1 MMRQHV
7 STILAGALAAAL
19 TVVLS
24 AGTAH
29 AGLAEIEAAQQANPN
44 LVNQWKF
51 EGASDAT
58 RLDDSKGAQDLTRI
72 AGAGGTVDPDGIP
85 ANGNET
91 TYVPSVN
98 DIIFEPGFD
107 GALSQA
113 YRPFGIPVTVPNVA
127 AEVPPGPITG
137 APGNIVAQSRA
148 GAGLAIDQMYLTPTK
163 VTVEAV
169 VQTSAFDSLNRF
181 HYILDSRM
189 GGAADRLY
197 YLAQQVPDTT
207 RDGTSNVSAHVGTAA
222 PLAIT
227 ASPDVVANAD
237 TNNWYY
243 VVATYD
249 LTATPAV
256 MNAYSANLTDDP
268 NTPALNDGPG
278 PLVQTVTNFNFVIN
292 AASIATAANAR
303 PWGVGMFNI
312 NTDDDGNGVPGEPT
326 DTDGIFRTSGGQEF
340 FRGAIDNLAMYNN
353 VLSAQDIANNFAAL
367 RVPEPASVSLLFLGG
382 LAALGFRRRRAG

>member
-29 AGLAEIEAAQQANPN
+29 AGLAEIEAAQQANAG

-58 RLDDSKGAQDLTRI
+58 RLDDSKGSQDLTRI
-72 AGAGGTVDPDGIP
+72 AGAGGTVDPDGV
-85 ANGNET
+85 ALSGDET
-91 TYVPSVN
+91 TYTPSVN

-107 GALSQA
+107 GAASQA
-113 YRPFGIPVTVPNVA
+113 YRPSAIPVTVPNM
-127 AEVPPGPITG
+127 
-137 APGNIVAQSRA
+137 APGGNGNVVAQSRA
-148 GAGLAIDQMYLTPTK
+148 GAGLAIDQMYLTPTL

-189 GGAADRLY
+189 GAPGSDRLY
-197 YLAQQVPDTT
+197 YLAQQAPDST
-207 RDGTSNVSAHVGTAA
+207 RDGTSNISAHVGTAA
-222 PLAIT
+222 PLAVA
-227 ASPDVVANAD
+227 ASPKIVSNAD

-256 MNAYSANLTDDP
+256 MNAYSANLT
-268 NTPALNDGPG
+268 TGG

-292 AASIATAANAR
+292 AASIATAASAR

-340 FRGAIDNLAMYNN
+340 FRGSIDNLAMYNN
-353 VLSAQDIANNFAAL
+353 VLSAQDIANNLAAL
-367 RVPEPASVSLLFLGG
+367 RVPEPASVSLLILGG